1 MAPLT
6 LPQRYYTS
14 EDVFRAEMDR
24 FFFSRW
30 VCVGR
35 DEQVVAPGKYFL
47 AEVAGESVIVTRDA
61 AGGLRAHYN
70 VCRHRGTRMCTEQAG
85 SFKDGRI
92 RCPYHAWTYAL
103 DGALVVAPQMEPEFA
118 RSEYPLHSVAVESWH
133 GHVFVNLAKEPAPLE
148 LTPLAESFAA
158 WNMGELRMRKRLT
171 YDVRANW
178 KLIARNQLKH
188 GRVQRVFKIS
198 RP

>member
-61 AGGLRAHYN
+61 AGG
-70 VCRHRGTRMCTEQAG
+70 
-85 SFKDGRI
+85 
-92 RCPYHAWTYAL
+92 P
-103 DGALVVAPQMEPEFA
+103 PP
-118 RSEYPLHSVAVESWH
+118 RS
-133 GHVFVNLAKEPAPLE
+133 
-148 LTPLAESFAA
+148 
-158 WNMGELRMRKRLT
+158 
-171 YDVRANW
+171 
-178 KLIARNQLKH
+178 
-188 GRVQRVFKIS
+188 
-198 RP
+198 